1 MKTQNAQSHAQF
13 VPVFHFGLFS
23 ICVACFIM
31 AGINLFSGITS
42 TSILLFLMALALNLS
57 FVFMRM
63 FPLKVQDRVIRA
75 EENLR
80 HYAMTGKLLDKNLTM
95 SQIIAL
101 RFAGDEEFVGLAERA
116 LKENM
121 SSKQIKQA
129 VKQWRADNHRA

>member
-1 MKTQNAQSHAQF
+1 MKTQNAQNHAQF
-13 VPVFHFGLFS
+13 VPLFHFGMFAV
-23 ICVACFIM
+23 CVACFII

-42 TSILLFLMALALNLS
+42 ISILLFLTAIALNLA
-57 FVFMRM
+57 FVFIRT
-63 FPLKVQDRVIRA
+63 FPLKVQDRAIRA

-80 HYAMTGKLLDKNLTM
+80 HFALTGKLLDKNLTM

-101 RFAGDEEFVGLAERA
+101 RFASDSEFEDLAVRA

-129 VKQWRADNHRA
+129 VKQWRADNFRA